1 MIKVGANWVMYM
13 TAKVSLLIKTLFFFT
28 HWKSCCEM
36 SYAEFTLGIWPKWN
50 FFSLLIANL
59 TCSVFPD
66 LHFAVVYLIIS
77 ADLLTCTVIITHLA
91 VSFNLLAS
99 ESRCLPLILWWLFG
113 NEAVL
118 GVVSCTGYLWRRRM
132 IPVTI
137 PNCIN
142 RLQDK
147 IAFG

>member
-13 TAKVSLLIKTLFFFT
+13 RAKVFLLIKTLLFLFIGN
-28 HWKSCCEM
+28 HAAKWAMQSLLL
-36 SYAEFTLGIWPKWN
+36 EFDQMKL
-50 FFSLLIANL
+50 FSLLIANL

-113 NEAVL
+113 NAAVL
-118 GVVSCTGYLWRRRM
+118 GVVSCTGYLWRRRI

>member
-13 TAKVSLLIKTLFFFT
+13 TAKVSLLIKTLLCLLIGN
-28 HWKSCCEM
+28 H
-36 SYAEFTLGIWPKWN
+36 AAKWAVQ
-50 FFSLLIANL
+50 SLLLKFHQNETFSIL
-59 TCSVFPD
+59 TCPVFPD
-66 LHFAVVYLIIS
+66 LHFAIVYLIIS

-113 NEAVL
+113 NAAVL
-118 GVVSCTGYLWRRRM
+118 GVVSCTGYLWRRRI